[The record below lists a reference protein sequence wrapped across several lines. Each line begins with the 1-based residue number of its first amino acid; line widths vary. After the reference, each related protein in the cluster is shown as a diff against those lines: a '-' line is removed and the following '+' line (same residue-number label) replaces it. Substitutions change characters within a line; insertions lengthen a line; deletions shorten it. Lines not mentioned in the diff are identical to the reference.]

1 MYQDAL
7 QTWLNRNGEPSE
19 SANDEYTPNSHAD
32 KNTYEIVSKTGYLLG
47 VPKRIFEHEF
57 EPLQIEEYKK
67 LELNKNARIV
77 RNLCL
82 LRTSIIR
89 NFGPINK
96 EMRHNYRSITSLTE
110 LVPQDAIMALSNDGI
125 KLFTN
130 KKAKLVD
137 HLIELNRHISD
148 RINNCKSLFPTWL
161 AFDYLKSLFVTPDG
175 LTENGTKVASER
187 YYANRN
193 WYPYQI
199 FMNWTAHDCGNFFYN
214 DNKFISILYELNC
227 DEFVDHNKVTDVGDF
242 SKNKVLEFLDE
253 AYNIVMVVDCEN
265 SDVYNL
271 CSALNGFDEDALSK
285 ISKIILY
292 DDVHTCTA
300 WDMLQGYTDIP
311 VEHITVDRVK
321 NDKSLV
327 DIKLIMG
334 VTKEHYLNKV
344 DTFLIVSSDSDYWGL
359 ISELPE
365 ASFLVMVEH
374 TKCGPDL
381 KNALSECGIFY
392 CYIDDFY
399 AASGTELQTAALYR
413 EMNNYLKEHLNLN
426 LRDMLDTALTATR
439 FPMSAAER
447 NQFYDRH
454 LRTMQMRIDET
465 GQVLLEFKNK

>member
-148 RINNCKSLFPTWL
+148 RINNCKSLFTTWL
-161 AFDYLKSLFVTPDG
+161 AFD
-175 LTENGTKVASER
+175 
-187 YYANRN
+187 
-193 WYPYQI
+193 
-199 FMNWTAHDCGNFFYN
+199 
-214 DNKFISILYELNC
+214 
-227 DEFVDHNKVTDVGDF
+227 
-242 SKNKVLEFLDE
+242 
-253 AYNIVMVVDCEN
+253 
-265 SDVYNL
+265 
-271 CSALNGFDEDALSK
+271 
-285 ISKIILY
+285 
-292 DDVHTCTA
+292 
-300 WDMLQGYTDIP
+300 
-311 VEHITVDRVK
+311 
-321 NDKSLV
+321 
-327 DIKLIMG
+327 
-334 VTKEHYLNKV
+334 
-344 DTFLIVSSDSDYWGL
+344 
-359 ISELPE
+359 
-365 ASFLVMVEH
+365 
-374 TKCGPDL
+374 
-381 KNALSECGIFY
+381 
-392 CYIDDFY
+392 
-399 AASGTELQTAALYR
+399 
-413 EMNNYLKEHLNLN
+413 
-426 LRDMLDTALTATR
+426 
-439 FPMSAAER
+439 
-447 NQFYDRH
+447 
-454 LRTMQMRIDET
+454 
-465 GQVLLEFKNK
+465 